1 MGTKAC
7 AGAAAAAPAPYKDCT
22 VGHIASA
29 DTDAA
34 AGEDRRAAAGQGGK
48 RRD

>member
-1 MGTKAC
+1 MKAY

-29 DTDAA
+29 GTDAA
-34 AGEDRRAAAGQGGK
+34 AGEGRRAAAGRGEK
-48 RRD
+48 RRG